1 MKKAGFFSVDNLNLL
16 LLLTGFGKSLV
27 KPEAHSNE
35 PRDWSCAANVALYT
49 EGKSDFSTDSSPR
62 HLPSSAS
69 SFQVL
74 FSRWKHVP
82 FPFHFF
88 HLSFVQ
94 VCLRLLFI

>member
-1 MKKAGFFSVDNLNLL
+1 MDNLNLL
-16 LLLTGFGKSLV
+16 LLLTGFGKSQV

-49 EGKSDFSTDSSPR
+49 KRKSDFAHLTFR
-62 HLPSSAS
+62 LLPSFAS

-82 FPFHFF
+82 SAV
-88 HLSFVQ
+88 LS
-94 VCLRLLFI
+94 